1 MTSRLSPPISMP
13 AAVEPEMR
21 PATARFTGRTFR
33 QRLTRAL
40 IVPMLLVTAIAAV
53 LAVVVLRLSALSR
66 GATASEHAI
75 AEVVLVDFPLPRFDG
90 ISAARAAKLCSPDVP
105 VILISGVIGEDLA
118 AETLTIG
125 ASDFVLKDRLD
136 RLPGVVGRWAPQPG
150 GSRQRR

>member
-1 MTSRLSPPISMP
+1 
-13 AAVEPEMR
+13 
-21 PATARFTGRTFR
+21 
-33 QRLTRAL
+33 
-40 IVPMLLVTAIAAV
+40 MLLVTAIAAV

-90 ISAARAAKLCSPDVP
+90 ISAVRAAKLCSPDVP

-125 ASDFVLKDRLD
+125 ASDFVPKDRLD